1 MSQFIVAETFEDSL
15 ARLSNEEQKAAKLT
29 VYDLQTNPAAKGL
42 NYETLKAPKDKRFR
56 AVRVNRDVRIIVHEM
71 DGSLAICYVAHHD
84 KAFDW
89 AVRRRLDAH
98 PKTGSAQIVEV
109 RETVQK
115 ILIPVYVEAPQEAA
129 GDRKASEKTKA
140 PAAPEPLFT
149 GVTDDELLSFGVPED
164 WLPDVRAACDERSL
178 EVLASHLPAEASE
191 ALWELATG
199 GTPTVPVHAEPGSNP
214 FEHPD
219 AQRRFLLVNTVEE
232 LQRAL
237 DFPWDKWTVFL
248 HPEQRVFAGKEFN
261 GPARVSGSAGTGKT
275 VVALHR
281 AAGLA
286 RRDPQARVLLTT
298 FNEPLAAALRVKL
311 RRLLDGEDEVLERIV
326 VEPLDT
332 VALEIVGSAGEL
344 PQLASVD
351 DIHGLVAVASSEVEE
366 NRFSEAFVE
375 SEWSD
380 VVDQWQIDGWE
391 EYRSVQRLGRKT
403 GLGEP
408 QRKELWAIFEQ
419 VAAGL
424 DERGLVTMPQL
435 YGTAT
440 RIVEDDGAGGF
451 DFVVVDEAQ
460 DISVPQLRLLAA
472 MAGGRP
478 DGLFFAGD
486 LGQRIFQTPFSWKSL
501 GVDIRGRSK
510 TLRVNYRTSH
520 EIRRYADR
528 LLPPALSDV
537 DGISESRGG
546 TVSVFAGAL
555 PSIELV
561 DSAAAEEAL
570 TAQWIKGLIDGGLE
584 PGEIGTFV
592 RSPDELPRARAAVE
606 AAGAKA
612 LLLDGTNDAGSG
624 AVAVGI
630 MELAK
635 GLEFRAVAVI
645 ACDEGVVPSQSR
657 IEEIG
662 DYADLE
668 DVWETERQL
677 LYVACTRARDH
688 LLVTGVAPGSE
699 FIEDLVTE
707 R

>member
-98 PKTGSAQIVEV
+98 PKTGSAQVVEV
-109 RETVQK
+109 RETVLE
-115 ILIPVYVEAPQEAA
+115 IPIPVYVEAPQEAA
-129 GDRKASEKTKA
+129 GAGKASEKSKA
-140 PAAPEPLFT
+140 PAAPELLFA

-248 HPEQRVFAGKEFN
+248 HPEQRVFAEKEFN

-332 VALEIVGSAGEL
+332 VALEIVGAIGEL

-351 DIHGLVAVASSEVEE
+351 DIHELVAVAASEVEE
-366 NRFSEAFVE
+366 NRFSESFVE

-380 VVDQWQIDGWE
+380 VVDQWQIGGWE

-408 QRKELWAIFEQ
+408 QRKELWAMFEH

-537 DGISESRGG
+537 DGISETRGG

-561 DSAAAEEAL
+561 DSAAAEETL

-592 RSPDELPRARAAVE
+592 RSSDEIPRARAAVE

-657 IEEIG
+657 IEQIG

-688 LLVTGVAPGSE
+688 LLVTGVTPGSE

>member
-98 PKTGSAQIVEV
+98 PKTGSAQVVEV
-109 RETVQK
+109 RETVLE
-115 ILIPVYVEAPQEAA
+115 IPIPVYVEAPQEAA
-129 GDRKASEKTKA
+129 GAGKASEKSKA
-140 PAAPEPLFT
+140 PAAPELLFA

-164 WLPDVRAACDERSL
+164 WLPDVRAACDESSL

-248 HPEQRVFAGKEFN
+248 HPEQRVFAEKEFN

-286 RRDPQARVLLTT
+286 RRDPGARLLLTT

-332 VALEIVGSAGEL
+332 VALEIVGAIGEL

-351 DIHGLVAVASSEVEE
+351 DIHELVAVAASEVEE
-366 NRFSEAFVE
+366 NRFSESFVE

-380 VVDQWQIDGWE
+380 VVDQWQIGGWE

-408 QRKELWAIFEQ
+408 QRKELWAMFEH

-440 RIVEDDGAGGF
+440 GVVEDGSAGGF

-520 EIRRYADR
+520 EIRRCADR

-561 DSAAAEEAL
+561 DSAAAEETL

-592 RSPDELPRARAAVE
+592 RSSDEIPRARAAVE

-688 LLVTGVAPGSE
+688 LLVTGVMPGSE

>member
-1 MSQFIVAETFEDSL
+1 MQIGVADSFTDGL
-15 ARLSNEEQKAAKLT
+15 ARLGAEDERAASRTAFQLFDG
-29 VYDLQTNPAAKGL
+29 DLGSKGL
-42 NYETLKAPKDKRFR
+42 NYERLKAPKDKNFR
-56 AVRVNRDVRIIVHEM
+56 SVRVNRDVRIIIHER
-71 DGSLAICYVAHHD
+71 DGLRTLCFVAHHD
-84 KAFDW
+84 KAYEW
-89 AVRRRLDAH
+89 ASRRRMDIH
-98 PKTGSAQIVEV
+98 PKTGSPQIVEV
-109 RETVQK
+109 RETVQE
-115 ILIPVYVEAPQEAA
+115 IPIPVYIEAPPEDADGSEAP
-129 GDRKASEKTKA
+129 EKPKA
-140 PAAPEPLFT
+140 PAVPEPLFT
-149 GVTDDELLSFGVPED
+149 DITDDELLSFGVPED

-178 EVLASHLPAEASE
+178 EVLASHLPAEAFE

-248 HPEQRVFAGKEFN
+248 HPEQRVFAKKEFN

-311 RRLLDGEDEVLERIV
+311 QRLLDGENEVLERIV

-332 VALEIVGSAGEL
+332 VALEIVGGAGEL

-351 DIHGLVAVASSEVEE
+351 DIRELVALAASEVEE

-380 VVDQWQIDGWE
+380 VVDQWQIGGWE

-424 DERGLVTMPQL
+424 DERRLVTMPQL

-440 RIVEDDGAGGF
+440 GVVEDGSGGGF

-472 MAGGRP
+472 MAGSRP

-520 EIRRYADR
+520 EIRRCADR
-528 LLPPALSDV
+528 LLPPQLSDV

-561 DSAAAEEAL
+561 DSAAAEETL

-592 RSPDELPRARAAVE
+592 RSSDEIPRARAAVE

-657 IEEIG
+657 IEQIG

-688 LLVTGVAPGSE
+688 LLVTGVTPGSE